1 MQGQD
6 QTGNFAKIGLKKS
19 RKQLLL
25 PPPRTVEMIYC
36 HGLNGNLEKKKKNK
50 KKKTKYTMQDTKWCL
65 SV

>member
-25 PPPRTVEMIYC
+25 PPPRTVEMIYF
-36 HGLNGNLEKKKKNK
+36 HELNGNLEKKKKTN
-50 KKKTKYTMQDTKWCL
+50 YTMQDTKWCL

>member
-25 PPPRTVEMIYC
+25 PPPRTVEMIYF
-36 HGLNGNLEKKKKNK
+36 HGLNGNLEKKKKQKKNK
-50 KKKTKYTMQDTKWCL
+50 KNQLYNARY
-65 SV
+65 

>member
-25 PPPRTVEMIYC
+25 PPPRTVEMIYF
-36 HGLNGNLEKKKKNK
+36 HGLNGNLEKKKK
-50 KKKTKYTMQDTKWCL
+50 KKKTNYTMQDTKWCL

>member
-19 RKQLLL
+19 RRQLLL

-36 HGLNGNLEKKKKNK
+36 HELNGNLEKKKNQL
-50 KKKTKYTMQDTKWCL
+50 YNARY
-65 SV
+65 